1 MIKETDMTTAYFA
14 GRKAY
19 HYGLATTN
27 NPHRYYTAEYRDW
40 ADGWQDGEYEADQEY
55 TRQYEMTLHEED
67 C

>member
-1 MIKETDMTTAYFA
+1 MTTAYFA

-55 TRQYEMTLHEED
+55 TREYEMTLHEED

>member
-1 MIKETDMTTAYFA
+1 MTSAYFA

-19 HYGLATTN
+19 HYGLPTTG

-40 ADGWQDGEYEADQEY
+40 RDGWDDEQYESDEQYDREYEMA
-55 TRQYEMTLHEED
+55 LHEED

>member
-1 MIKETDMTTAYFA
+1 MTTAYFA

-40 ADGWQDGEYEADQEY
+40 ADGWQDEQYETDQEY
-55 TRQYEMTLHEED
+55 DRQYEMALHEED

>member
-1 MIKETDMTTAYFA
+1 MTTAYFA

-55 TRQYEMTLHEED
+55 TREYEMALHEED